1 MDQQLLDA
9 SQFRITSLSLDT
21 RFATTY
27 YTPEGI
33 YKPEEICDEMKTT
46 TDVMWRLNTPIRNVM
61 RIAMSSVELPE
72 VEYLFS
78 DKHGN
83 LNFTVTLGGGSPVTL
98 TIDAGNYTATELAAA
113 IQGALTAGTN
123 PPGFSDFVAGVNAN
137 IGKLTIAHPSLPFTF
152 YGASSNATIA
162 ARPKEWGLGYNIGMR
177 QRVVSSTVVA
187 GGGFAIVPIAIV
199 RIQPS
204 PYYLLQLM
212 IPDQVEATTHQLPQ
226 GGSVPAFAKLVLR
239 ENWYYLQFDD
249 NSNLLRKEFTFLTPV
264 NVSTIRMR
272 LLDAYGVPVQI
283 FDLDWSVSLE
293 IYEVTNAK
301 QFNAIGKTYSR
312 N

>member
-27 YTPEGI
+27 YPPAGI
-33 YKPEEICDEMKTT
+33 YKPEEICDDMKTT
-46 TDVMWRLNTPIRNVM
+46 SDVMWRLNSPVRNVM
-61 RIAMSSVELPE
+61 RIALSSVELPE

-78 DKHGN
+78 EKHGN
-83 LNFTVTLGGGSPVTL
+83 LNFTVTLGVT
-98 TIDAGNYTATELAAA
+98 TKTMEIPSGNYTAVELAAEIESKLQA
-113 IQGALTAGTN
+113 E
-123 PPGFSDFVAGVNAN
+123 FSTDFTVEIDPNS
-137 IGKLTIAHPSLPFTF
+137 GKMKISNTSSSFTF
-152 YGASSNATIA
+152 SGVSTNGTIA

-177 QRVVSSTVVA
+177 QRTMTSVFTNP
-187 GGGFAIVPIAIV
+187 GYEIVPQAIV

-204 PYYLLQLM
+204 PYYLLQLL
-212 IPDQVEATTHQLPQ
+212 IPEQVEAITHQLPG

-249 NSNLLRKEFTFLTPV
+249 GSNLLRKEFTFLTPV
-264 NVSTIRMR
+264 NVSTVRMR

-283 FDLDWSVSLE
+283 FDLDWSASLE

-301 QFNAIGKTYSR
+301 QYNAIGKTYAR

>member
-27 YTPEGI
+27 YPPAGI
-33 YKPEEICDEMKTT
+33 YKPEEICPEMKTT

-61 RIAMSSVELPE
+61 RIALSSIELPE

-78 DKHGN
+78 NKHGN
-83 LNFTVTLGGGSPVTL
+83 VNFTVTLGGGSPVSM
-98 TIDAGNYTATELAAA
+98 TIDDGNYTATELATA
-113 IQGALTAGTN
+113 IQNALTTDVDAAFT
-123 PPGFSDFVAGVNAN
+123 VTVNT
-137 IGKLTIAHPSLPFTF
+137 ITGKLVINHPTLPFTF
-152 YGASSNATIA
+152 YGASSNPTIA
-162 ARPKEWGLGYNIGMR
+162 ARPKEWGLGYNLGMR
-177 QRVVSSTVVA
+177 QQVVSSKVA
-187 GGGFAIVPIAIV
+187 ASGYEIVPVAIV

-204 PYYLLQLM
+204 PYYLLQLL
-212 IPDQVEATTHQLPQ
+212 IPEQVEATTHQLPQ

-249 NSNLLRKEFTFLTPV
+249 GSNMLRKEFTFLTPV
-264 NVSTIRMR
+264 NVSTVRMR

-283 FDLDWSVSLE
+283 FDLDWSASLE

-301 QFNAIGKTYSR
+301 QFNAIGKTYTR

>member
-27 YTPEGI
+27 YPPAGI

-46 TDVMWRLNTPIRNVM
+46 TDVMWRLNAPIRNVM
-61 RIAMSSVELPE
+61 RIALSSVELPE

-78 DKHGN
+78 EKHGN
-83 LNFTVTLGGGSPVTL
+83 LNFAVTLGGGAPVSL
-98 TIDAGNYTATELAAA
+98 TIDAGNYTAVELAAA
-113 IQGALTAGTN
+113 LQDVLVAEFGV
-123 PPGFSDFVAGVNAN
+123 GFTVSVST
-137 IGKLTIAHPSLPFTF
+137 ITGKLTIAHPTLPFTF
-152 YGASSNATIA
+152 YGASLNGTIA
-162 ARPKEWGLGYNIGMR
+162 ARPKEWGLGYNLGMR
-177 QRVVSSTVVA
+177 QRVVTATAATV
-187 GGGFAIVPIAIV
+187 GGYEIVPIAIV

-204 PYYLLQLM
+204 PYYLLQLL
-212 IPDQVEATTHQLPQ
+212 IPEQVEATTHQLLG

-249 NSNLLRKEFTFLTPV
+249 GSNMLRKEFTFLTPV

-283 FDLDWSVSLE
+283 FDLDWSATLE

-301 QFNAIGKTYSR
+301 QFNAIGKTYTR